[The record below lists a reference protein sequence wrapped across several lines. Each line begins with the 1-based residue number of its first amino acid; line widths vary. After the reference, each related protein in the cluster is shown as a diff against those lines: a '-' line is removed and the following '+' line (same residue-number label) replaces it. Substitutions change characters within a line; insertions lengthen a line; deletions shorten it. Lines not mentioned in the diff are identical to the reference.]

1 MKNKKSDAISAI
13 SMAIQRRIASRP
25 AGTVISLVIATEIV
39 RKEKIEEE
47 VRVEEEEEEEMS
59 LLLGKEDSHQKE
71 GDIPLIQKEKER
83 KRETKVIGL
92 ETTVLVSQDQTKTD
106 PADLGQDL
114 AQKQNKTHL
123 QEEKSQKEVEDQT
136 KTEEDTTRVTIIKMI
151 ELLLLTTTGGLAE
164 KQIQHPLSMSS
175 YSEKLVIPSHIMKN

>member
-1 MKNKKSDAISAI
+1 MKNRKSDVIYAI

-39 RKEKIEEE
+39 QKEKIEEE

-83 KRETKVIGL
+83 RRETETTGQ
-92 ETTVLVSQDQTKTD
+92 ETTVLVSQVQTKTG
-106 PADLGQDL
+106 PVDLGQDLIL
-114 AQKQNKTHL
+114 AQKQNKTLH
-123 QEEKSQKEVEDQT
+123 QEEKSQKEVEDQIET
-136 KTEEDTTRVTIIKMI
+136 KTDTIGVT
-151 ELLLLTTTGGLAE
+151 EW
-164 KQIQHPLSMSS
+164 
-175 YSEKLVIPSHIMKN
+175 